1 MINQMLTLSI
11 VVQKNI
17 FTGINL
23 QFVMCQIKDT

>member
-17 FTGINL
+17 FTDINW
-23 QFVMCQIKDT
+23 QFVMWQIKGT

>member
-17 FTGINL
+17 FTDINL
-23 QFVMCQIKDT
+23 QFVMCQIKGT